1 MRELTSKTMTVFA
14 GQMASPTSVVPS
26 RPTDVPTSTSGD
38 PRLSIAVHND
48 MKAVERVWRQLEADT
63 WNSMHQAFDW
73 CYAWVQT
80 HDNPVAIVEGKID
93 GVLAFILPL
102 EIESHTMVRT
112 AQFIG
117 SAFTNY
123 NSGLFTADF
132 RRRAAHLPLSILS
145 HQLALALNG
154 RADIVRLTHVPLDWR
169 GERHPFSD
177 LSSVKNP
184 NSAFQVRLGPD
195 MEATIAPLNAKARR
209 KKFRSQVRKL
219 DAVGGFEHVRATS
232 TSDKTALLDTFF
244 RQKAARF
251 AAQGLPN
258 VFQAA
263 ETQAFFHMALEIDR
277 GGNDVPLEL
286 HALRLKGEHAGKIA
300 AIAGLSRKGDH
311 VICQF
316 GSIDDTLMPEASP
329 GELLFWL
336 MIERAALTGAA
347 VFDFGIGDQ
356 DYKRRWCRNP
366 TEHHDLMIA
375 ITPLGRLAEWL
386 LKGMTRAKA
395 GIKNNATLYS
405 TLQRIRALGSKSP
418 VPVAPVSDEP

>member
-1 MRELTSKTMTVFA
+1 MTVFA
-14 GQMASPTSVVPS
+14 GQMAIPDSVVPGRS
-26 RPTDVPTSTSGD
+26 TDVLASISGA
-38 PRLSIAVHND
+38 PRLSITVHND
-48 MKAVERVWRQLEADT
+48 MKAVERVWRQLEADP
-63 WNSMHQAFDW
+63 WNSMHQAFNW

-80 HDNPVAIVEGKID
+80 HDSPVAIVEGKID
-93 GVLAFILPL
+93 GVPAFILPL
-102 EIESHTMVRT
+102 EIESHAMVRT

-132 RRRAAHLPLSILS
+132 RRQARHLPMSTLS
-145 HQLALALNG
+145 HQLAQALTG
-154 RADIVRLTHVPLDWR
+154 RADLVRLTHVPLDWR
-169 GERHPFSD
+169 DERHPFSD
-177 LSSVKNP
+177 FNSVRNP
-184 NSAFQVRLGPD
+184 NSAFQVRLGTD

-209 KKFRSQVRKL
+209 KKFRSQVRKM

-232 TSDKTALLDTFF
+232 PGDKTALLDTFF

-263 ETQAFFHMALEIDR
+263 ETQAFFHMALEMDR
-277 GGNDVPLEL
+277 GGNDVPLEM
-286 HALRLKGEHAGKIA
+286 HALRLKGEHSGKIA

-316 GSIDDTLMPEASP
+316 GSIDDTFMPEASP

-375 ITPLGRLAEWL
+375 ITPVGRLAEWL
-386 LKGMTRAKA
+386 FKGMTRAKA

-405 TLQRIRALGSKSP
+405 TLQRIRALGSKNP
-418 VPVAPVSDEP
+418 AAVVPISDEQ